1 MISEMLLRWPRPCSG
16 RRHAL
21 FQPLSRDDLLR
32 DGDDSIGF
40 VIARSRELTARHLGR
55 ELQLAPGD
63 ATMMLM
69 SATGGVGWRESSTLF
84 DMLIPPTE
92 WEARG
97 ARSEDVLM
105 QRLWGKSEAMQL
117 LRCYIRSLERSG
129 LAAFGN
135 DHTIVRRHIGRSR
148 RARRNCPLPHR

>member
-1 MISEMLLRWPRPCSG
+1 MATQPDPIREWREQYARCCLKVDFEPLPGSTFQASVKPIFPELRIIRATLSPG
-16 RRHAL
+16 FL
-21 FQPLSRDDLLR
+21 FRDEGLLR

-97 ARSEDVLM
+97 ARSEDVL
-105 QRLWGKSEAMQL
+105 
-117 LRCYIRSLERSG
+117 
-129 LAAFGN
+129 F
-135 DHTIVRRHIGRSR
+135 
-148 RARRNCPLPHR
+148 